1 MTKIN
6 KVFDKYF
13 DLCETILFQLYRLLY
28 FRFPLHSSTGE
39 AAVTA
44 RAWSTAYLNIM
55 YIFNHS
61 RNVNWLQ
68 VKLTKLVTTAQ
79 QLLTP
84 PHVLVILS
92 KRN

>member
-44 RAWSTAYLNIM
+44 RA
-55 YIFNHS
+55 
-61 RNVNWLQ
+61 
-68 VKLTKLVTTAQ
+68 
-79 QLLTP
+79 
-84 PHVLVILS
+84 
-92 KRN
+92 